1 MQLSSVMLN
10 LISVQRDSFVCYV
23 SYNVSVSACVWI
35 LKVERVPGSSSVGE
49 KILYELESTVNN
61 VCQL

>member
-1 MQLSSVMLN
+1 MLN

-23 SYNVSVSACVWI
+23 SYNVSVSVCV
-35 LKVERVPGSSSVGE
+35 KVERVPGSSSVE
-49 KILYELESTVNN
+49 KILYDLESTVNN